1 MLLNEASRPQKTKPF
16 RFKNHFTNKINFDF
30 NKESRPKQQNNFVLI
45 KTDLKKKLILI
56 LMKHLG
62 QKKETISF

>member
-30 NKESRPKQQNNFVLI
+30 NKESRPKKRNNFVL

-62 QKKETISF
+62 QKNETISF